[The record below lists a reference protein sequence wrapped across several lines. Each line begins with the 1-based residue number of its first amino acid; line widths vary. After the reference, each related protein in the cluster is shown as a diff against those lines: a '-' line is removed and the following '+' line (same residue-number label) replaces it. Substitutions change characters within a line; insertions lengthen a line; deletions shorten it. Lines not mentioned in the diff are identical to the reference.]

1 MQISNG
7 RVDLG
12 LALSL
17 LSSLLSLPFNKRYH
31 VWLGVCFSLLAL
43 IHTWQHRRQAAYYL
57 QKERKNMD
65 LLSQYKKF
73 TQPAKRA
80 YLLQNIQVLHY
91 IRGRVRLYS
100 HHLLYNT
107 TAASELN
114 SYLETLPE
122 ISHFSVNPATG
133 SVLIQYSP
141 EDVAN
146 NPLLQ
151 DLEKLI
157 AKQYGR

>member
-1 MQISNG
+1 
-7 RVDLG
+7 
-12 LALSL
+12 
-17 LSSLLSLPFNKRYH
+17 
-31 VWLGVCFSLLAL
+31 
-43 IHTWQHRRQAAYYL
+43 
-57 QKERKNMD
+57 MD

-73 TQPAKRA
+73 TQPAKKA

-100 HHLLYNT
+100 QLLLNNAS
-107 TAASELN
+107 AASELN
-114 SYLETLPE
+114 SYLETIQE

-141 EDVAN
+141 EDVAK

-151 DLEKLI
+151 DLERLVE
-157 AKQYGR
+157 KQYGR